1 MNLLIN
7 IVYYVY
13 IDIHC
18 NIHNYIRN
26 QEIRVAMLCFFNVFF
41 WLKKLYSYTERT
53 QQKRQRKQYKTK
65 QTKETMYSEQLYTIA
80 ILATNKSNQAVEL
93 ILLMS

>member
-1 MNLLIN
+1 
-7 IVYYVY
+7 
-13 IDIHC
+13 
-18 NIHNYIRN
+18 
-26 QEIRVAMLCFFNVFF
+26 MLCFFNVFF
-41 WLKKLYSYTERT
+41 LLKIFYSYTEKT

-93 ILLMS
+93 ITVNRSFVNYFMLFLIVMLHSINCSV